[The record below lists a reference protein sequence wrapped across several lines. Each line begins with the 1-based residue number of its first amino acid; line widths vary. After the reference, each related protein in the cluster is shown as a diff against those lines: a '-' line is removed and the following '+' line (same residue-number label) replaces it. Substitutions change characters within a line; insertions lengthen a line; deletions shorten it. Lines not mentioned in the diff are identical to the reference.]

1 MALADLGR
9 ALTGQALD
17 TAKSSMLDALQG
29 APAKPASTPAPAAAP
44 APPSTADN
52 TGAVIVGQLQ
62 AMQKSLKDD
71 QELVVQ
77 LRAGDDMMRVT
88 EIFIPSPQVLVL
100 TGADS
105 QRRLTRIVS
114 AAATLQLICKVL
126 PVTPGAQPL
135 RLRILT
141 PAPPAPKK

>member
-1 MALADLGR
+1 MALADIGR

-17 TAKSSMLDALQG
+17 TAKSSMLDVIQG
-29 APAKPASTPAPAAAP
+29 SPAKPAPAPATPAPQP
-44 APPSTADN
+44 AADN
-52 TGAVIVGQLQ
+52 VGAVILGQLQ
-62 AMQKSLKDD
+62 GMQKSLKED

-77 LRAGDDMMRVT
+77 VRAGDDLLRIT

-100 TGADS
+100 TGSDG
-105 QRRLTRIVS
+105 QRRLTRVV
-114 AAATLQLICKVL
+114 AAASTLQLICKIL
-126 PVTPGAQPL
+126 PVTPGVQPV

>member
-1 MALADLGR
+1 MALADIGR

-17 TAKSSMLDALQG
+17 TAKSSVLDAIQG
-29 APAKPASTPAPAAAP
+29 SPAKPAPAASAP
-44 APPSTADN
+44 QPATDN
-52 TGAVIVGQLQ
+52 VAAVILGQLQ
-62 AMQKSLKDD
+62 GMQKSLKED

-77 LRAGDDMMRVT
+77 VRAGDDLLRIT

-100 TGADS
+100 TGNDG
-105 QRRLTRIVS
+105 QRRLTRIV
-114 AAATLQLICKVL
+114 AAASTLQLICKIL
-126 PVTPGAQPL
+126 PVTPGVQPV

>member
-1 MALADLGR
+1 MALADIGR

-17 TAKSSMLDALQG
+17 TAKSSMLDVIQG
-29 APAKPASTPAPAAAP
+29 SPAKPAAPATPAPQP
-44 APPSTADN
+44 AADN
-52 TGAVIVGQLQ
+52 VGAVILGQLQ
-62 AMQKSLKDD
+62 GMQKSLKED

-77 LRAGDDMMRVT
+77 VRAGDDLLRIT

-100 TGADS
+100 TGNDG
-105 QRRLTRIVS
+105 QRRLTRVV
-114 AAATLQLICKVL
+114 AAASTLQLICKIL
-126 PVTPGAQPL
+126 PVTPGVQPV

>member
-9 ALTGQALD
+9 TLTGQALD
-17 TAKSSMLDALQG
+17 TAKSSMLNAIQG
-29 APAKPASTPAPAAAP
+29 SPAKPAPAPAAA
-44 APPSTADN
+44 APQPVADN
-52 TGAVIVGQLQ
+52 VASVILGQLQ
-62 AMQKSLKDD
+62 GMQKSLKED

-77 LRAGDDMMRVT
+77 ARAGDDLLRIT

-100 TGADS
+100 TGSDG
-105 QRRLTRIVS
+105 QRRLTRVV
-114 AAATLQLICKVL
+114 AAASTLQLICKIL
-126 PVTPGAQPL
+126 PVTPGVQPV

>member
-17 TAKSSMLDALQG
+17 TAKSTMLDAIQG
-29 APAKPASTPAPAAAP
+29 SPAKPAPAPATAP
-44 APPSTADN
+44 VPPSAADN
-52 TGAVIVGQLQ
+52 TGNVIIGQLQ
-62 AMQKSLKDD
+62 AMQKSLKED
-71 QELVVQ
+71 QELVIQ

-88 EIFIPSPQVLVL
+88 EVFIPSPQVLVL
-100 TGADS
+100 TGTDS
-105 QRRLTRIVS
+105 QRRLTRIV
-114 AAATLQLICKVL
+114 AAVSTLQLICKILSVA
-126 PVTPGAQPL
+126 PGAQPV